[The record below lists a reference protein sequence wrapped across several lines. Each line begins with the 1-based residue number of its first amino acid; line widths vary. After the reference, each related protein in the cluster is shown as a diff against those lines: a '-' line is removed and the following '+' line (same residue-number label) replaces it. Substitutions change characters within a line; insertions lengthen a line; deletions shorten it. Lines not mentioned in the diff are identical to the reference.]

1 MCNSKPWTPK
11 QRKNSGYSLVNRYTR
26 TEPLAG
32 CTLTARFH
40 MTSLLCTKWSSI
52 WMKTIP
58 FALILVW
65 TMGENTSRNFVF
77 PTAAYQIYFLFMWRC
92 LQRKTKSRSKVMKSK
107 LLLNRK
113 HEKSLFSTWTFASV
127 FYVRTLCVF
136 ILKAIFLLKMY
147 SDVSRYVTYCQMSN
161 QRSIDCWN
169 NVCYCS
175 VAGKF
180 GYQKKYDFNV
190 CKQETSPWHTCNA
203 SEWRIKALPT
213 RLPQRNLKTKVSLW
227 KGIIWRQA

>member
-11 QRKNSGYSLVNRYTR
+11 QTAVI
-26 TEPLAG
+26 PLWTGTPGQNPWQAALSQRVFIWRH
-32 CTLTARFH
+32 CSVL
-40 MTSLLCTKWSSI
+40 SDLLFGWKRS
-52 WMKTIP
+52 P

-161 QRSIDCWN
+161 QRFIDCWN

-180 GYQKKYDFNV
+180 GYQKKCDVNV